1 MFFTSVE
8 ACLAASLTSA
18 TALVAA
24 SFASETI
31 DVAACLAASTFC
43 AASSFLSKQPVTA
56 KAEPKTNASVNFFII
71 FSIE

>member
-8 ACLAASLTSA
+8 TCLAASLTSE

-43 AASSFLSKQPVTA
+43 VASSLSKQPVTA

>member
-1 MFFTSVE
+1 MFFTSFE

-18 TALVAA
+18 TALVAS

-43 AASSFLSKQPVTA
+43 AASSLSKQPVTA

>member
-24 SFASETI
+24 
-31 DVAACLAASTFC
+31 CLAASTFC
-43 AASSFLSKQPVTA
+43 AASSLSKQPVTA

>member
-43 AASSFLSKQPVTA
+43 AASSLSKQPVTT
-56 KAEPKTNASVNFFII
+56 KAEPKTKASVNFFII